1 MYQPVTVLAKSLQ
14 TIAVMCFS
22 SGTGGMERSAVRL
35 ARFLSS
41 IATVVLVCKKG
52 SFVEKLY
59 HEEGA
64 GYACEPIAFLSR
76 TFSLSM
82 LFGARSVLARH
93 DVKNV
98 IFFGAS
104 ELKTLHFSFLAKQ
117 LNLIVWHGTTK
128 SRPKRDFI
136 HNLIYSNVDYHVAL
150 SEHLIRNVKTIVPET
165 PDVEYR
171 VIRPSFDFDV
181 NIKGKSEAAGV
192 ISIVH
197 VGRVAYGKGQ
207 VDAVLACVALR
218 DRGIEFSLKLVG
230 SADSSN
236 YINEVKEAVKRNSL
250 EEFVTL
256 EGYVESV
263 NAYLEHA
270 DILLFPSSGE
280 GMPNAF
286 IEALHYDIVCIAYDN
301 TVFPEFLEMGFHV
314 QLVSDSDIDALSAK
328 LLQVVSDLDEEKSKA
343 KKNMKLAEDYFSVE
357 RELSEWREVLV

>member
-1 MYQPVTVLAKSLQ
+1 MVSVLAKAPQ
-14 TIAVMCFS
+14 TVAVMCFS

-59 HEEGA
+59 REENSD
-64 GYACEPIAFLSR
+64 YACEPIAFLSR
-76 TFSLSM
+76 TFSPAM
-82 LFGARSVLARH
+82 LFGVRSVITKH

-104 ELKTLHFSFLAKQ
+104 ELKTLHFSFIGKE
-117 LNLIVWHGTTK
+117 LNLTVWHGTTK

-136 HNLIYSNVDYHVAL
+136 HNLIYSDVNYHVAL

-165 PDVEYR
+165 PAVKYK
-171 VIRPSFDFDV
+171 VIRPSFDFEV
-181 NIKGKSEAAGV
+181 NIKDSRVDNDV

-207 VDAVLACVALR
+207 VDAVLACGALKTKDVR
-218 DRGIEFSLKLVG
+218 FNLTLVG
-230 SADSSN
+230 TADGSN
-236 YINEVKEAVKRNSL
+236 YIDEVQEAVNKTAI
-250 EEFVTL
+250 EENVAIT
-256 EGYVESV
+256 GYVESV
-263 NAYLEHA
+263 NTYLEQA

-301 TVFPEFLEMGFHV
+301 TVFPEFIDMGFYIH
-314 QLVSDSDIDALSAK
+314 LVENADIEKLSDK
-328 LLQVVSDLDEEKSKA
+328 LLQVVSDLDYEKLKTKNNMGLA
-343 KKNMKLAEDYFSVE
+343 KSYFTVG
-357 RELSEWREVLV
+357 RELSEWQEVLV